1 MIARISGKLI
11 YKSLSKIILEASGI
25 GFEIMISSRLFEKL
39 PGLNSNYSLDTY
51 LHVREDEIILVGFI
65 NQKEKE
71 LFLKTINVSG
81 VSIKIALGIFSIYSS
96 EELSNIIV
104 RADSEML
111 RRAPGVGNKLSERII
126 LELKDKVTE
135 DLIFKEE
142 TPWGNTKIM
151 EVREALKSLGYSNNE
166 IQKIISKIDKKYI
179 DKADIED
186 ILKVALKEA

>member
-39 PGLNSNYSLDTY
+39 PELNSNYSLDTY

-71 LFLKTINVSG
+71 LFLKIINVSG

-135 DLIFKEE
+135 DLISKEE
-142 TPWGNTKIM
+142 IPWGNTKIM

-186 ILKVALKEA
+186 ILKAALKEA